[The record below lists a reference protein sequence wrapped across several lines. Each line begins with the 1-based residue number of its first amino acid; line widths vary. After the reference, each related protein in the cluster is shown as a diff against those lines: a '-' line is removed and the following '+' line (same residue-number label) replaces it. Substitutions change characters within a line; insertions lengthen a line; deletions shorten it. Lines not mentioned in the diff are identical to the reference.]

1 MEIPYVRG
9 KVAQQAHVGLPEG
22 TVEEE
27 YARNGFFGRYAHLYR
42 TEAPVGWTRIE
53 GPMRPRAYELE
64 RAVGGSA
71 ERGGRT
77 EPPRRIEASADPA
90 DPGTQLGR
98 RLLFFNADVRLSWA
112 SADTPWAF
120 FYRNAD
126 ADEVLFVH
134 RGAGRLETDF
144 GPLTYE
150 PGDYLV
156 VPRGT
161 VQRLVPT
168 SPTRLFVTE
177 SVGEVRFPDRGML
190 GQHALFDP
198 AVIIVPSPDE
208 PSSAK
213 ADAAGEFT
221 APGVEVGGPLRG
233 RSRMGRGERVYDS
246 TPNGVEFELRVV
258 RAGETTKIFYPFCP
272 INTVG
277 WKGTL
282 TALKLRVRDIRPV
295 SSDRYHLPP
304 SAHTTFVMQN
314 AVICTFAPRPLEN
327 GDPAALKVPFYHSN
341 IDFDEVLFYHSGN
354 FFSREGISPGM
365 LTMHPQGIHH
375 GPQAGAEARAK
386 GASRTEE
393 VAIMVDTKNPLH
405 VATTAAAYERA
416 DSWKSWSK

>member
-1 MEIPYVRG
+1 MFYLSRAIALTIDDMEIPYVRG

-42 TEAPVGWTRIE
+42 KEAPVGWTRIE

-64 RAVGGSA
+64 RAVA
-71 ERGGRT
+71 EL
-77 EPPRRIEASADPA
+77 
-90 DPGTQLGR
+90 PGTAAIDQGVQLGR
-98 RLLFFNADVRLSWA
+98 RLLFLNADVRLSWGVA
-112 SADTPWAF
+112 EEPWGF

-144 GPLTYE
+144 GPLSYE
-150 PGDYLV
+150 PGDYLL

-168 SPTRLFVTE
+168 SPTRLFITE
-177 SVGEVRFPDRGML
+177 SAGEVQFPDRGML

-198 AVIIVPSPDE
+198 AVLVVPSPEE
-208 PSSAK
+208 PSSAIPN
-213 ADAAGEFT
+213 ADGEH
-221 APGVEVGGPLRG
+221 
-233 RSRMGRGERVYDS
+233 
-246 TPNGVEFELRVV
+246 ELRVV
-258 RAGETTKIFYPFCP
+258 RTGETTKIWYPFCP

-282 TALKLRVRDIRPV
+282 AALKLRVRDIRPV

-304 SAHTTFVMQN
+304 SAHTTFVMPN

-327 GDPAALKVPFYHSN
+327 GDPTALKVPFYHSN
-341 IDFDEVLFYHSGN
+341 IDFDEVLFYHSGD

-386 GASRTEE
+386 NASRTEE
-393 VAIMVDTKNPLH
+393 VAVMVDTKNPLRI
-405 VATTAAAYERA
+405 AEGAAAYERA
-416 DSWKSWSK
+416 DYWTSWRKK